1 VKSKTLATVA
11 IFSILAACQPEIP
24 EASNE
29 QLAELLGGPG
39 SAYDMPLI
47 SMKAVECLQLIS
59 GRADDVFKDAPKD
72 QIAYYKTGCRKELD
86 ERLRDT
92 SRNPLGFKIEH
103 FENPDLAE
111 RVSNVRDAQQKIIA
125 NKKKEEERERLV
137 EKQKEEQERVQQTAK
152 RLADA
157 KRESKEHVAYV
168 EMWLAQMDD
177 KCNQLKHLNDQR
189 KGQNISVP
197 LTMTSKLLGSCQD
210 YTFKNI
216 REDAQKTSE
225 KIAELTY
232 DSDPNTRLFIPDF
245 VVASKDSLDKYQLE
259 TDELYAELK
268 AILDE
273 NAN

>member
-1 VKSKTLATVA
+1 MKSKALVTVA
-11 IFSILAACQPEIP
+11 ILSILAACQPEIP

-29 QLAELLGGPG
+29 QLADLLGGPG

-47 SMKAVECLQLIS
+47 SQKAVECLQLIS
-59 GRADDVFKDAPKD
+59 GLADDVFKDAPKE
-72 QIAYYKTGCRKELD
+72 QIAYYKTGCRQDLD
-86 ERLRDT
+86 KRLRDT
-92 SRNPLGFKIEH
+92 SRNPLGFKLEH

-111 RVSNVRDAQQKIIA
+111 RVSNVRDAQRKIIA
-125 NKKKEEERERLV
+125 DKKKEEEQERLA
-137 EKQKEEQERVQQTAK
+137 EKQQEEQERVQQTAK

-157 KRESKEHVAYV
+157 KRESKQHLAYV
-168 EMWLAQMDD
+168 EMWLAQMDG
-177 KCNQLKHLNDQR
+177 KCTGLKHLNDQR

-245 VVASKDSLDKYQLE
+245 AAASKDNLDKYQLE

-268 AILDE
+268 AILDGK
-273 NAN
+273 AN

>member
-1 VKSKTLATVA
+1 MKSKALVTVA

-29 QLAELLGGPG
+29 QLAELLGGPS

-47 SMKAVECLQLIS
+47 SKKAVECLQLIS
-59 GRADDVFKDAPKD
+59 DQADDVFKDAPKD

-92 SRNPLGFKIEH
+92 SRNPLGFKLEH

-111 RVSNVRDAQQKIIA
+111 RVSNVRDAQRKIIA
-125 NKKKEEERERLV
+125 DKKKEAEQERLA
-137 EKQKEEQERVQQTAK
+137 EKQQEEQERVQQTVK

-157 KRESKEHVAYV
+157 KRDSKEHLAYV

-177 KCNQLKHLNDQR
+177 KCNRLKHLNDQR

-197 LTMTSKLLGSCQD
+197 LTMTSKLLGSCQG
-210 YTFKNI
+210 YTFRNI
-216 REDAQKTSE
+216 KEDAQKTSE

-245 VVASKDSLDKYQLE
+245 AAASKDNLDKYQLE

-268 AILDE
+268 AIL
-273 NAN
+273 NGKAN